1 MSINF
6 ELLDLRAF
14 LAVFDHSSFN
24 KAAELLNLSQPALT
38 RRIQAL
44 EARLGTALLER
55 STRHVIPTLAGRTLE
70 PMARRLLSELD
81 TSVLSI
87 SDLGAQQRGQISIA
101 SIPSAVV

>member
-24 KAAELLNLSQPALT
+24 KAAELLNLSQPALS

-55 STRHVIPTLAGRTLE
+55 STRQVAPTSAGRRLE
-70 PMARRLLSELD
+70 PMARRLLDEFD
-81 TSVLSI
+81 TSLLSI
-87 SDLGAQQRGQISIA
+87 TPIA
-101 SIPSAVV
+101 DRPTRHLPI